1 LAAGAKTSYGDF
13 DPAETPAGRIVAD
26 PFTRRRA
33 RTLPTTHPAD
43 GSPRR
48 AASPRA
54 MAASEVR
61 PEDRR
66 RTPERGREAQGSLGR
81 STGSALCT
89 KAFAGP
95 TSSTARLRPRGQ
107 TPGAAATRPI
117 GPEKRSGGRVGKTA
131 GGCEAPTNKAPSPA
145 GAEQHCEG
153 TPGESHERRR
163 DVRKRPGQAAR
174 TARWRARYA
183 CRNERRPRMTRSG
196 GVSQLTHECRVETRG
211 AKNRKG
217 EAAS

>member
-1 LAAGAKTSYGDF
+1 MSGGRLAVGAKTSYGDF

-33 RTLPTTHPAD
+33 RGFPTTHPAD
-43 GSPRR
+43 GSARR
-48 AASPRA
+48 AESPRA
-54 MAASEVR
+54 MAVSEVR

-66 RTPERGREAQGSLGR
+66 RIPERGRKAQGSLGR

-117 GPEKRSGGRVGKTA
+117 EPEKRSGGRGGETA
-131 GGCEAPTNKAPSPA
+131 GGCEAPINKAPSPA
-145 GAEQHCEG
+145 GAERHCEG
-153 TPGESHERRR
+153 REANPTSVAGP
-163 DVRKRPGQAAR
+163 RKRPGQAAR
-174 TARWRARYA
+174 TARRRARYA
-183 CRNERRPRMTRSG
+183 CRNERRPRMTCSG
-196 GVSQLTHECRVETRG
+196 GVSQLT
-211 AKNRKG
+211 
-217 EAAS
+217 S